1 METGSAITWKYPSC
15 VLQGEGSIGEF
26 YSVAV
31 TKGRQQADTGTKM
44 IHIGANTRSKIISK
58 GISIGNST
66 MTYRGLV
73 RMTPGAKNA
82 RNYTQCDSLMIG
94 NNSRSNT
101 VPYTD
106 CRNDSAQIEHEATTG
121 RVSDEELYYLA
132 TRGLD
137 PEQAASAIVNGF
149 CRSVLNTLPLEF
161 AAEANKLLSVT
172 MEGSIG

>member
-1 METGSAITWKYPSC
+1 VETGSAITWKYPSC

-58 GISIGNST
+58 GISLGNST

-73 RMTPGAKNA
+73 RVAPTAKNS

-94 NNSRSNT
+94 NDSVSNT
-101 VPYTD
+101 VPYTE
-106 CRNDSAQIEHEATTG
+106 CRNDSSQIEHEASTG
-121 RVSDEELYYLA
+121 RVSEEELYYLA

-137 PEQAASAIVNGF
+137 
-149 CRSVLNTLPLEF
+149 
-161 AAEANKLLSVT
+161 AE
-172 MEGSIG
+172 